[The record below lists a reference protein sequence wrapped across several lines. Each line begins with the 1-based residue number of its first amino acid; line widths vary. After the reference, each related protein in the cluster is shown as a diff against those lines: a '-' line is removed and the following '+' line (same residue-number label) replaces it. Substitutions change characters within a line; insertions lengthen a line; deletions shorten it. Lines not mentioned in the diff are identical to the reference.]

1 MLQDCSFHSFSK
13 GCMIATLSLYR
24 GEIRLLSRAEVVEE
38 RRQLT
43 RLINGDAFL
52 PLKSRP
58 KETRLI
64 SWKKPMAY
72 TETFKLVLFLIGNGC
87 EPSLIRRWT
96 MLAQH
101 WAEST
106 TKAEKRA
113 RHVDFVLNN
122 ADQNSHLRFYFDVDY
137 NKLLYL
143 NGLPK

>member
-1 MLQDCSFHSFSK
+1 
-13 GCMIATLSLYR
+13 
-24 GEIRLLSRAEVVEE
+24 
-38 RRQLT
+38 
-43 RLINGDAFL
+43 
-52 PLKSRP
+52 
-58 KETRLI
+58 
-64 SWKKPMAY
+64 MAY

-96 MLAQH
+96 MLALH

-113 RHVDFVLNN
+113 RQVDFVLNN
-122 ADQNSHLRFYFDVDY
+122 SDQNSHLRFYFDVDY